1 MPTYNFRN
9 NETGEDYQ
17 EFMSISAVEQYL
29 QDNPNV
35 TQLVSGAPLIH
46 SGRGLKKPDEGF
58 RDLLKNMKKGNS
70 KGFKRSTINT
80 F

>member
-1 MPTYNFRN
+1 MPTYAFIN
-9 NETGEDYQ
+9 NDTGEEFE
-17 EFMSISAVEQYL
+17 EFMSISQLEVYL
-29 QDNPNV
+29 AENPNV
-35 TQLVSGAPLIH
+35 TQMVGGAPLIH
-46 SGRGLKKPDEGF
+46 SGRGMKKPDAGF

>member
-1 MPTYNFRN
+1 MPTYNFLN
-9 NETGEDYQ
+9 NDTGEEYQ

-29 QDNPNV
+29 TDNPNV

-46 SGRGLKKPDEGF
+46 SGRGLGKPDQGF